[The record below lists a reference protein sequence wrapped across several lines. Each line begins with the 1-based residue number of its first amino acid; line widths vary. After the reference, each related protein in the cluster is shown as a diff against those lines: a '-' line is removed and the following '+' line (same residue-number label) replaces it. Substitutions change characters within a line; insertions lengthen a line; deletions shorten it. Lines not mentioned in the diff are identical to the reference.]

1 LAETDPSSY
10 DRIVL
15 INFKAMKP
23 RLVKAYMDIAERFAQ
38 VSECQRLKV
47 GAIVVK
53 NGSILAH
60 GWNGTPSGYKTNA
73 CELEDGTTSP
83 FVLHAEQNALVKMAK
98 STESIEGAELFCT
111 HSPCPECSKLI
122 AQSGVKKVFYRE
134 AYRITEGLDVLE
146 ALGVAIEQV
155 K

>member
-1 LAETDPSSY
+1 
-10 DRIVL
+10 
-15 INFKAMKP
+15 
-23 RLVKAYMDIAERFAQ
+23 MDIAERFAQ

-155 K
+155 R

>member
-1 LAETDPSSY
+1 
-10 DRIVL
+10 
-15 INFKAMKP
+15 MKLE
-23 RLVKAYMDIAERFAQ
+23 LVNAYMDIAERFAQ
-38 VSECQRLKV
+38 VSECKRLKV

-60 GWNGTPSGYKTNA
+60 GWNGTPSGFRTNV

-111 HSPCPECSKLI
+111 HSPCPDCSKLL
-122 AQSGVKKVFYRE
+122 AQSGVKKVYFKHK
-134 AYRITEGLDVLE
+134 YRITEGLDVLQQ
-146 ALGVAIEQV
+146 LGVEIEQV
-155 K
+155 Q

>member
-1 LAETDPSSY
+1 
-10 DRIVL
+10 
-15 INFKAMKP
+15 MKP
-23 RLVKAYMDIAERFAQ
+23 GLVKAYMDIAERFAQ

-60 GWNGTPSGYKTNA
+60 GWNGTPSGFKTNS

-83 FVLHAEQNALVKMAK
+83 FVLHAEQNVLVKMAK

-111 HSPCPECSKLI
+111 HSPCPDCSKLL
-122 AQSGVKKVFYRE
+122 AQSGVKKVYFKYK
-134 AYRITEGLDVLE
+134 YRITEGLDVLQQ
-146 ALGVAIEQV
+146 LGVEIEQV
-155 K
+155 Q

>member
-1 LAETDPSSY
+1 
-10 DRIVL
+10 
-15 INFKAMKP
+15 MKP
-23 RLVKAYMDIAERFAQ
+23 GLVRAYMDIAERFAQ

-60 GWNGTPSGYKTNA
+60 GWNGTPSGFRTNV
-73 CELEDGTTSP
+73 CEMEDGSTSP

-111 HSPCPECSKLI
+111 HSPCPECSKLL
-122 AQSGVKKVFYRE
+122 AQSGIKKVYFRHK
-134 AYRITEGLDVLE
+134 YRITEGLDVLTE
-146 ALGVAIEQV
+146 LGVAIEQV
-155 K
+155 T

>member
-1 LAETDPSSY
+1 
-10 DRIVL
+10 
-15 INFKAMKP
+15 MKP
-23 RLVKAYMDIAERFAQ
+23 KLIKAYMDIAERFAQ
-38 VSECQRLKV
+38 VSECERLKV

-60 GWNGTPSGYKTNA
+60 GWNGTPSGYKTNI

-111 HSPCPECSKLI
+111 HSPCPECSKLL
-122 AQSGVKKVFYRE
+122 AQSGIKTVYFKHKYRK
-134 AYRITEGLDVLE
+134 TEGIDVLTQ
-146 ALGVAIEQV
+146 LGVKVEEV
-155 K
+155 V

>member
-1 LAETDPSSY
+1 
-10 DRIVL
+10 
-15 INFKAMKP
+15 
-23 RLVKAYMDIAERFAQ
+23 MDIAERFAQ

-47 GAIVVK
+47 GAIIVK

-60 GWNGTPSGYKTNA
+60 GWNGTPSGFRTNT

-83 FVLHAEQNALVKMAK
+83 FVLHAEQNVLVKMAK

-111 HSPCPECSKLI
+111 HSPCQECSKLL
-122 AQSGVKKVFYRE
+122 AQSGIKKVYYKYE
-134 AYRITEGLDVLE
+134 YRITEGLDVLKE
-146 ALGVAIEQV
+146 LGVLVEKV

>member
-1 LAETDPSSY
+1 
-10 DRIVL
+10 
-15 INFKAMKP
+15 
-23 RLVKAYMDIAERFAQ
+23 MDIAEIFAQ
-38 VSECQRLKV
+38 VSECNKLKV

-60 GWNGTPSGYKTNA
+60 GWNGTPSGYKTNV

-122 AQSGVKKVFYRE
+122 AQSGVKKVYYRT
-134 AYRITEGLDVLE
+134 AYRITEGLEVLE
-146 ALGVAIEQV
+146 ALGVEIQQV
-155 K
+155 V